1 MLSEAKHLDLFSLG
15 NRSKSDQRFF
25 SRDCG
30 IRMTFARWAKTC
42 FRVIRVSRG

>member
-25 SRDCG
+25 VLL
-30 IRMTFARWAKTC
+30 RMTFARWLKSC